1 MFTPRRVT
9 HHSAMATM
17 LSKPPRNVSAA
28 DLVLHKMMG
37 IASSELE
44 VDESHLKELNLIFD
58 SLVREQHLRVIVA
71 IYGAAVPVE
80 LFNTLSVLQEGFNA

>member
-1 MFTPRRVT
+1 
-9 HHSAMATM
+9 M
-17 LSKPPRNVSAA
+17 LSKPPRKVSAA